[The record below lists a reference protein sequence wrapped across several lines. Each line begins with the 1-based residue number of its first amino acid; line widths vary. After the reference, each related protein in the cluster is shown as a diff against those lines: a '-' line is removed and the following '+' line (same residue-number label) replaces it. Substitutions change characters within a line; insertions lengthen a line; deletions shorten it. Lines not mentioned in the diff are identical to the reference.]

1 MTDLALE
8 TLEARGLIRV
18 ATLEPELEYLFR
30 HALLQDTA
38 YESLLKQE
46 RRALHELVG
55 QTLEDLYPDRA
66 ADLAAVLAL
75 HFEQAGKTDKA
86 IEYLIAAAS
95 FASERNG
102 IVDAYQLYG
111 RALALLPPRSDDDD
125 DELRRRRIE
134 IELGRM
140 RAGFSFISETEALA
154 LDAALPDAE
163 RLGDLRLEADVLM
176 TVAMLRQFRGDRSE
190 DSPALRHALTRVS
203 EIARELD
210 DPLIAAAPDSLL
222 GLFHVFNGRLKEG
235 TAMLEQA
242 APQLAQKRDFV
253 GSSFALVAL
262 AIGYARLGEFNK
274 ADEAARRASELAED
288 GDLIAKLD
296 ALIGESTVRSVRGD
310 LEGAVPL
317 AMRCTSLAEE
327 TGATACVVASNFLL
341 GDAYMRQGQYGDA
354 KIAFER
360 GNEVATLV
368 EQHMF
373 RPSIAAYMRSN
384 AVSLNEIGPDTR
396 NFDDAL
402 SETRQMGDR
411 WGEANVIWKRA
422 ETEAKLPD
430 GNTAQMLADYEAAAT
445 SFEAMGA
452 RPYVARV
459 LRDWGNALRQI
470 GQRDEGDSKLR
481 AAMALFDEL
490 TIARE
495 ADELREV
502 LASS

>member
-75 HFEQAGKTDKA
+75 HFEQAGQTDKA
-86 IEYLIAAAS
+86 VEYLIAAAN

-111 RALALLPPRSDDDD
+111 RALALLPPRSDDET
-125 DELRRRRIE
+125 DEVRRRRIE
-134 IELGRM
+134 IELGRT

-154 LDAALPDAE
+154 LDAALPDAA
-163 RLGDLRLEADVLM
+163 RLGDLRLEADLLM
-176 TVAMLRQFRGDRSE
+176 TIAMLRQFRGDRSE

-210 DPLIAAAPDSLL
+210 DPLIAAAPDSLT
-222 GLFHVFNGRLKEG
+222 GLFQVFNGRLREG
-235 TAMLEQA
+235 TALLQRA
-242 APQLAQKRDFV
+242 APQLAQKHDFV

-262 AIGYARLGEFNK
+262 AMGYARLGEFDK
-274 ADEAARRASELAED
+274 ANEAARRASEVAED

-310 LEGAVPL
+310 LEGAVPI
-317 AMRCTSLAEE
+317 AMRCATMAEE
-327 TGATACVVASNFLL
+327 TGATSCVVASNFLL

-354 KIAFER
+354 KIALER
-360 GNEVATLV
+360 GNEVATVV
-368 EQHMF
+368 EQHTF

-402 SETRQMGDR
+402 KETRQMGDR

-445 SFEAMGA
+445 SFDAMGA
-452 RPYVARV
+452 RPYAARL

-470 GQRDEGDSKLR
+470 GRRDEGDSKLR
-481 AAMALFDEL
+481 AAMSLFDEL
-490 TIARE
+490 GITRE

-502 LASS
+502 LGSS